1 MERNGSFDYNFIGN
15 KDYHV
20 LPDIPGDDDYE
31 FLEGDF
37 KSGRRN
43 PFKREKDVYYYSPD
57 TSSKGKRDVN
67 DTAISLESWVSSFR
81 DWEEMREIF
90 LNMDRA
96 MRYLHERGYCV
107 KSFEPSKIMILNNSL
122 NQIKFE
128 TMPMPKDQ
136 MTQRKYIKDDIYNSS
151 FIQMGLYSNSLEH
164 LRRDFLKSNFDNFAQ
179 FVPEGDIPYYRGVID
194 RGASVYFCEY
204 AMEKVNRD
212 LAALEAELA
221 SQSGV
226 KTPVKTATKKYDDTG
241 INDRINDSIYKE
253 ISRGRRDAAFINF
266 LIYPTAI
273 LALGFVFAL
282 VAWFMSFV

>member
-1 MERNGSFDYNFIGN
+1 MERNGSYNYNFNSN
-15 KDYHV
+15 KDYHI
-20 LPDIPGDDDYE
+20 LPDIPGDDYDY
-31 FLEGDF
+31 LD
-37 KSGRRN
+37 SDSVPRRRN
-43 PFKREKDVYYYSPD
+43 PFKKEKDVYYYSEASNMEKKKTNSD
-57 TSSKGKRDVN
+57 N
-67 DTAISLESWVSSFR
+67 AMSLDDWVSSFR

-107 KSFEPSKIMILNNSL
+107 KTFDPTKIMILNNAL

-128 TMPMPKDQ
+128 TMAMPNDQ
-136 MTQRKYIKDDIYNSS
+136 VTQRKYIKDDIYNSS
-151 FIQMGLYSNSLEH
+151 FIQMGLYSNSLPH
-164 LRRDFLKSNFDNFAQ
+164 LRREFLKSNFDSFAQ

-212 LAALEAELA
+212 LASLEAELA
-221 SQSGV
+221 AENGV
-226 KTPVKTATKKYDDTG
+226 KTPVKSTTKKYDDTG

-253 ISRGRRDAAFINF
+253 ISKGRRDAAFINF

-273 LALGFVFAL
+273 LALGLVFAL
-282 VAWFMSFV
+282 IAWFMSFV